1 MTGALEALDRG
12 KVDLAFLLNPTRIEH
27 VQEVATSG
35 LIMPRKSTY
44 FYPKVPVGLAMHAID
59 PNEEVGL

>member
-1 MTGALEALDRG
+1 
-12 KVDLAFLLNPTRIEH
+12 LNPTRIEH
-27 VQEVATSG
+27 VQEVASSG

-44 FYPKVPVGLAMHAID
+44 FYPKVPVGLVMHPID